1 MNKFQNDI
9 FLFYSAVEW
18 KSDCPT
24 EIVNYCKYDEI
35 DWSEDDNNAASPL
48 KPSTVSVTI
57 VVAIVALLHQ
67 TFN

>member
-35 DWSEDDNNAASPL
+35 DWSEDNTASAL
-48 KPSTVSVTI
+48 KPSIMSVTI